1 MSVTLDAERMVLGA
15 MLLHPDAIGDCAEI
29 LTGADF
35 QSPHHELIFDA
46 VMALAGRGEPADS
59 LTVAD
64 ELGADV
70 KKLSGGAAYLFE
82 LTGLMPYAGNAGYY
96 ADIVHRAALLRRITT
111 VGTRMVELGQAN
123 SDADALD
130 VLDAARAELDGLAV
144 REVGESSTEDDVYQ
158 AIADL
163 DAPPGVPTPWH
174 ELNEIITGWRPGGF
188 YIVGARPAV
197 GKSVIANEALL
208 NMARRGKRAVMFNL
222 EMSKSE
228 IYHRMLCNV
237 GSVDMGRMQHRRL
250 NQAEY
255 GDVAKAAKHISGL
268 PLTVDDRGAI
278 KVAQIRA
285 KVRNL
290 QRREDVGLVV
300 VDYLQLM
307 TGTRR
312 SENRQQ
318 EVSEMS
324 RALKLLAKELQV
336 PVLALSQLKRPD
348 GRAADH
354 QPQMSD
360 LRESGSLEQDAD
372 VIVLLHRDPD
382 QPDSMDLLVAKNRHG
397 PADRIVT
404 LMWEGHYSRVSDYHT
419 QR

>member
-1 MSVTLDAERMVLGA
+1 VSVTQDAERMVLGA
-15 MLLHPDAIGDCAEI
+15 MLLHTDAIGECSEI
-29 LTGADF
+29 LSGPEFWHPA
-35 QSPHHELIFDA
+35 HELIFDA
-46 VMALAGRGEPADS
+46 ILALASRGEPADAI
-59 LTVAD
+59 TVAD
-64 ELGADV
+64 ELGADL
-70 KKLSGGAAYLFE
+70 KKLTGGAAYLFE
-82 LTGLMPYAGNAGYY
+82 LQMLIPTVSNGAYYAGM
-96 ADIVHRAALLRRITT
+96 VHEAFLLRRVTE
-111 VGTRMVELGQAN
+111 VGTRIAGLAQTAG
-123 SDADALD
+123 DATALD
-130 VLDAARAELDGLAV
+130 ILEAARGELDGMAV
-144 REVGESSTEDDVYQ
+144 REVGESSNEDDVYQ
-158 AIADL
+158 SIADL
-163 DAPPGVPTPWH
+163 DAPPGVPTPWS

-188 YIVGARPAV
+188 YIAGARPGV
-197 GKSVIANEALL
+197 GKSVVANEALL

-228 IYHRMLCNV
+228 IYHRLLCNV

-255 GDVAKAAKHISGL
+255 GDVAKAASHISAL
-268 PLTVDDRGAI
+268 PLTIDDRGNI

-290 QRREDVGLVV
+290 QRTQDVGIVI

-382 QPDSMDLLVAKNRHG
+382 QPDSLDMLVAKNRHG
-397 PADRIVT
+397 PADRLVT
-404 LMWEGHYSRVSDYHT
+404 LKWEGHHSRVTDYHT